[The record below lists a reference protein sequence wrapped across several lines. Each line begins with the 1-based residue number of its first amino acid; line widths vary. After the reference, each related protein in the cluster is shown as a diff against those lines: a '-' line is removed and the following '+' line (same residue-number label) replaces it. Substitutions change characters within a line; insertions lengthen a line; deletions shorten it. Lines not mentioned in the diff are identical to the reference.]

1 MGDEAVTDPDL
12 TRRARASKR
21 KGARGEVEVAKM
33 LCDLGYDCR
42 RNFGSGA
49 RGGNDLIGVDGL
61 AIEVK
66 RQESLNIHKAFLQ
79 AETAAKATEI
89 PVVAFKRNNGP
100 WLAAVPLG
108 EFFALYARV
117 NGITPGE
124 DAA

>member
-1 MGDEAVTDPDL
+1 MSDPDL

-21 KGARGEVEVAKM
+21 KGARGEVEVARM

-66 RQESLNIHKAFLQ
+66 RQESLNIHKAFAQ
-79 AETAAKATEI
+79 AEGAARASEI

-100 WLAAVPLG
+100 WLACVPLG
-108 EFFALYARV
+108 EFFGLYAELR
-117 NGITPGE
+117 GIRPDEG
-124 DAA
+124 AA